1 MKIIQFLATAVALAS
16 LGWPAAAAT
25 PEEYAAV
32 LRERALAGSGAY
44 EIVESLTT
52 EVGARPAGSAEDA
65 KAVAW
70 AVEKFKALGYDK
82 VYTEAV
88 TFPTWRRIG
97 ESAEVTSPATHR
109 LAISTLGGSVG
120 TDPDGIK
127 AAVVEFPSLNALE
140 AAQADAVRGR
150 IVFISQRME
159 RRQDGSGYFD
169 VLPIRSRA
177 ASIAGQ
183 KGAAALLLRSLG
195 TASNRLPHTGSVNY
209 TPDMPRIPA
218 AALSAP
224 DAELLSRLLR
234 RGEPVRIALRIAVDS
249 RPGFVSHNVIGEITG
264 RERPDDY
271 VLIGAHLD
279 SWDLGTG
286 AIDDGFGIGV
296 TMAAG
301 KLIGALPQRPR
312 RTLRVVLFANEE
324 QGFYGARRYAA
335 RDAAEL
341 SRHRMAA
348 ESDWGGGRII
358 AIRSPHLSPSLAAA
372 LDRTLAPLG
381 VRTAAGGTPGP
392 DLCFLAKQGMPWA
405 QLEQDASELFDH
417 HHSANDTF
425 DKVDRAAID
434 QNTAVYAA
442 FAYLAAEAD

>member
-1 MKIIQFLATAVALAS
+1 MKIIEFLATAVA
-16 LGWPAAAAT
+16 AAALSLPASAAT
-25 PEEYAAV
+25 SEQFAAV
-32 LRERALAGSGAY
+32 LRERALADNGAY
-44 EIVESLTT
+44 DIVESLTT

-88 TFPTWRRIG
+88 TFPTWRRIS
-97 ESAEVTSPATHR
+97 ESAEVSSPATHR
-109 LAISTLGGSVG
+109 LVISTLGGSVG
-120 TDPDGIK
+120 TSPGGLS
-127 AAVVEFPSLNALE
+127 ATVVEFPSLHALE
-140 AAQADAVRGR
+140 AAPADAVRDK

-159 RRQDGSGYFD
+159 RKQDGSGYFD
-169 VLPIRSRA
+169 VLPIRSRG

-183 KGAAALLLRSLG
+183 KGAVALLLRSLG
-195 TASNRLPHTGSVNY
+195 TDSNRLPHTGSVNY
-209 TPDMPRIPA
+209 APDMPQIPA

-224 DAELLSRLLR
+224 DADLLSRLLR
-234 RGEPVRIALRIAVDS
+234 RPEPVKITLRIAAES
-249 RPGFVSHNVIGEITG
+249 RPSYVSHNVIGEVTG
-264 RERPDDY
+264 RERPDEY

-312 RTLRVVLFANEE
+312 RTIRVVLFANEE

-372 LDRTLAPLG
+372 LDRALAPLG

-392 DLCFLAKQGMPWA
+392 DLGFLAKQGMPWA

-442 FAYLAAEAD
+442 FAYLSAEAD

>member
-1 MKIIQFLATAVALAS
+1 MKIMQFLTAAVAAAS
-16 LGWPAAAAT
+16 LGLPVAAAT
-25 PEEYAAV
+25 PEEFANL
-32 LRERALAGSGAY
+32 LRERALADSGAY
-44 EIVESLTT
+44 DIVESLTT

-70 AVEKFKALGYDK
+70 AVEKFKAFGYDK

-88 TFPTWRRIG
+88 TFPTWRRIS
-97 ESAEVTSPATHR
+97 ESAEVTSPATHH

-120 TDPDGIK
+120 TSPDGLN
-127 AAVVEFPSLNALE
+127 ATVVEFPSLHALE
-140 AAQADAVRGR
+140 AAQADAVRGK

-159 RRQDGSGYFD
+159 RKQDGSGYFD
-169 VLPIRSRA
+169 VLPIRSRG

-183 KGAAALLLRSLG
+183 KGAVALLLRSLG

-209 TPDMPRIPA
+209 MPDMPQIPA

-224 DAELLSRLLR
+224 DADLLSRLLHR
-234 RGEPVRIALRIAVDS
+234 AEPVKIALRIAVES
-249 RPGFVSHNVIGEITG
+249 SPSYVSHNVIGELTG
-264 RERPDDY
+264 RERPDEY

-312 RTLRVVLFANEE
+312 RTIRVVLFANEE

-372 LDRTLAPLG
+372 LDRALAPLG

-392 DLCFLAKQGMPWA
+392 DLGFLAKQGMPWA

-425 DKVDRAAID
+425 DKVDRAAIN

-442 FAYLAAEAD
+442 FAYLSAEAD